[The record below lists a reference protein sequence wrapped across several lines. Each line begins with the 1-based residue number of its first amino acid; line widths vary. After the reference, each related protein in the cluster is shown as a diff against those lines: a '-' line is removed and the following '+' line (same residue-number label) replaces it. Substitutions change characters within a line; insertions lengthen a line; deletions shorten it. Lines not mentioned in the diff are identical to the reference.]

1 MRRGRCW
8 SSEKIKMDKTALI
21 AQIHATPVMT
31 VLAVTGG
38 GGQAVAD
45 LLAVPG
51 ASRTVLEA
59 VIPYSQAA
67 QSAFLG
73 ATIDQSVTGE
83 AAAAFAQAAYQRA
96 IRLQADN
103 TVPLIGLSCT
113 ATLAT
118 DRPKKGDHRA
128 HIGVCDTERT
138 RVCSLTLHKGAR
150 DRSGEEQVVTALL
163 LSLLAEACG
172 LKARPESG
180 LLVQEHLIVQDFSFI
195 PPKIAK
201 FRNFQ

>member
-1 MRRGRCW
+1 
-8 SSEKIKMDKTALI
+8 MDKTALI
-21 AQIHATPVMT
+21 SQIHATPVMT

-38 GGQAVAD
+38 GTQAVAD

-73 ATIDQSVTGE
+73 QTVDHSVTAE
-83 AAAAFAQAAYQRA
+83 AAATLARAAYRRA
-96 IRLQADN
+96 VQLSTDG
-103 TVPLIGLSCT
+103 TVPLIGLGCT
-113 ATLAT
+113 AALAT

-128 HIGVCDTERT
+128 HIGVSHAAGT

-163 LSLLAEACG
+163 LCLLAEACG
-172 LKARPESG
+172 LEIRPAVG
-180 LLVQEHLIVQDFSFI
+180 LLAQEQLIVRDFPSSFEL
-195 PPKIAK
+195 
-201 FRNFQ
+201 

>member
-1 MRRGRCW
+1 
-8 SSEKIKMDKTALI
+8 MDKTALI
-21 AQIHATPVMT
+21 TQIHASPVMV

-38 GGQAVAD
+38 GAQAVAD

-73 ATIDQSVTGE
+73 KTVDQSVTAE
-83 AAAAFAQAAYQRA
+83 AAAALARAAYRRA
-96 IRLQADN
+96 LRLRTDEALP
-103 TVPLIGLSCT
+103 VIGLACT
-113 ATLAT
+113 AALAT

-128 HIGVCDTERT
+128 HIGLAEAEGI
-138 RVCSLTLHKGAR
+138 RVWSLTLHKGAR

-172 LKARPESG
+172 LGARQKVG
-180 LLVQEHLIVQDFSFI
+180 LLAQERLIVAEFPSTF
-195 PPKIAK
+195 AL
-201 FRNFQ
+201 

>member
-1 MRRGRCW
+1 
-8 SSEKIKMDKTALI
+8 MDKTALI
-21 AQIHATPVMT
+21 TQIHATPVMT

-38 GGQAVAD
+38 GGLAVAD

-73 ATIDQSVTGE
+73 KTVDQSVTAE
-83 AAAAFAQAAYQRA
+83 AAAALARAAYRRA
-96 IRLQADN
+96 LRLRADE
-103 TVPLIGLSCT
+103 TVPLIGLACT
-113 ATLAT
+113 AALAT

-128 HIGVCDTERT
+128 HIGVCDAERT

-172 LKARPESG
+172 LEARPEIG
-180 LLVQEHLIVQDFSFI
+180 LLAQEHVVIQDFL
-195 PPKIAK
+195 
-201 FRNFQ
+201 

>member
-1 MRRGRCW
+1 
-8 SSEKIKMDKTALI
+8 MDKTALI
-21 AQIHATPVMT
+21 AQIHNTSVMT
-31 VLAVTGG
+31 VLAITGG

-73 ATIDQSVTGE
+73 KTVDQSVTAE
-83 AAAAFAQAAYQRA
+83 AAADFARAAYRRA
-96 IRLQADN
+96 LRLRVDE
-103 TVPLIGLSCT
+103 TVPLIGLACT
-113 ATLAT
+113 AALAT
-118 DRPKKGDHRA
+118 DRPKKGNHRA
-128 HIGVCDTERT
+128 HIGVSDAERI
-138 RVCSLTLHKGAR
+138 RVCSLTLDKGAR

-163 LSLLAEACG
+163 LFLLAEACG
-172 LKARPESG
+172 LETRPEIG
-180 LLVQEHLIVQDFSFI
+180 LLGQEHLVVQDFPFI